1 MWFEKI
7 KSYYEGGMWS
17 VEMISNAVA
26 KGKISEDEYQ
36 QIVGTPYQGGTTDTD
51 LETRVAALEEELEAT
66 KIIWG
71 VD

>member
-1 MWFEKI
+1 
-7 KSYYEGGMWS
+7 
-17 VEMISNAVA
+17 MISNAVA